1 MAIKLKLELK
11 WTNIKRVGTIPRG
24 LNLEDF
30 SDYSY
35 DYGDGWEIVVSR
47 MADSKGDEI
56 VCEKTVGT
64 NAMRELRFSSSGCLI
79 VMRGM
84 LEDDCPA
91 HRSFAAQ
98 QIDGEEA
105 SRGTEARAQAQGGA
119 DRWP

>member
-47 MADSKGDEI
+47 MADSKDDEI
-56 VCEKTVGT
+56 ACLETAGT
-64 NAMRELRFSSSGCLI
+64 NAMEDIGGIGCLI
-79 VMRGM
+79 GLR
-84 LEDDCPA
+84 DDGNARNHEGPPKGLA
-91 HRSFAAQ
+91 LFLP
-98 QIDGEEA
+98 IDVLSWGHL
-105 SRGTEARAQAQGGA
+105 R
-119 DRWP
+119 